1 MNQLKPYL
9 CGITIKIKHM
19 KTLFLTIALLICVN
33 SFAREI
39 RIESKRIQRFEVVN
53 SRYYLVVE
61 GTRYELHTKSQMK
74 AVQSL
79 IYKKETITINVK

>member
-1 MNQLKPYL
+1 
-9 CGITIKIKHM
+9 M
-19 KTLFLTIALLICVN
+19 KTLFLTIALLISAN

-39 RIESKRIQRFEVVN
+39 RIESKSIQRFEVVN
-53 SRYYLVVE
+53 NRYYLVVE
-61 GTRYELHTKSQMK
+61 GTKYELHTKSQMN

>member
-1 MNQLKPYL
+1 
-9 CGITIKIKHM
+9 M
-19 KTLFLTIALLICVN
+19 KTLLLTIALLICAN

-39 RIESKRIQRFEVVN
+39 KVESKSIQRFEVVN
-53 SRYYLVVE
+53 NRYYLVVE
-61 GTRYELHTKSQMK
+61 GTKYELHTKSQMK

>member
-1 MNQLKPYL
+1 
-9 CGITIKIKHM
+9 M
-19 KTLFLTIALLICVN
+19 KTLFLTIALLICAN

-39 RIESKRIQRFEVVN
+39 KIESKNIRRFEVEN
-53 SRYYLVVE
+53 NRYYLVVKKA
-61 GTRYELHTKSQMK
+61 RYELHTKSQMK

>member
-1 MNQLKPYL
+1 
-9 CGITIKIKHM
+9 M
-19 KTLFLTIALLICVN
+19 KTLFLTISLLISAN

-39 RIESKRIQRFEVVN
+39 KIESKSIQRFEVVN
-53 SRYYLVVE
+53 NRYYLVVE

-79 IYKKETITINVK
+79 IYERETITINVK

>member
-1 MNQLKPYL
+1 
-9 CGITIKIKHM
+9 M
-19 KTLFLTIALLICVN
+19 KTLFLTIALLICAS

-39 RIESKRIQRFEVVN
+39 KIESKNIQRFEVVN
-53 SRYYLVVE
+53 NRYYLVVD
-61 GTRYELHTKSQMK
+61 GTRYELHTESQMK

>member
-1 MNQLKPYL
+1 
-9 CGITIKIKHM
+9 M

-39 RIESKRIQRFEVVN
+39 KVESKSIQRFEVVN
-53 SRYYLVVE
+53 NRYYLVVE
-61 GTRYELHTKSQMK
+61 GARYELHTESQMK

>member
-1 MNQLKPYL
+1 
-9 CGITIKIKHM
+9 M
-19 KTLFLTIALLICVN
+19 KTLFLTISLLISAS

-39 RIESKRIQRFEVVN
+39 KIESKSIQRFEVVN
-53 SRYYLVVE
+53 NRYFLVVE
-61 GTRYELHTKSQMK
+61 GTKYELHTKSQMK

>member
-1 MNQLKPYL
+1 
-9 CGITIKIKHM
+9 M
-19 KTLFLTIALLICVN
+19 KTLFLTIALLISAS

-39 RIESKRIQRFEVVN
+39 KIESKNAQRFEVVN
-53 SRYYLVVE
+53 NRYYLVVE
-61 GTRYELHTKSQMK
+61 GTRYELHTKSQMV

>member
-1 MNQLKPYL
+1 
-9 CGITIKIKHM
+9 M
-19 KTLFLTIALLICVN
+19 KTLLLTIALLISAS

-39 RIESKRIQRFEVVN
+39 RIESKNVQHFEVVN
-53 SRYYLVVE
+53 NRYYLVVE

-79 IYKKETITINVK
+79 IYKKDTITINVK

>member
-1 MNQLKPYL
+1 
-9 CGITIKIKHM
+9 M
-19 KTLFLTIALLICVN
+19 KTLFLTISFLISVN

-39 RIESKRIQRFEVVN
+39 RIESKSIQRFEVVN
-53 SRYYLVVE
+53 NRYYLVVE
-61 GTRYELHTKSQMK
+61 GASYELHTESQMK

>member
-1 MNQLKPYL
+1 
-9 CGITIKIKHM
+9 M
-19 KTLFLTIALLICVN
+19 KTLLLTIALLISAN

-39 RIESKRIQRFEVVN
+39 KIESKSIQRFEVVN
-53 SRYYLVVE
+53 NRYYLVVE
-61 GTRYELHTKSQMK
+61 GTRYKLHTKSQMK

>member
-1 MNQLKPYL
+1 
-9 CGITIKIKHM
+9 M
-19 KTLFLTIALLICVN
+19 KTLFLTIALLICAN

-39 RIESKRIQRFEVVN
+39 KIKSKSIQRFEVVN
-53 SRYYLVVE
+53 NRYYLVVE

-74 AVQSL
+74 AIQSL

>member
-1 MNQLKPYL
+1 
-9 CGITIKIKHM
+9 M
-19 KTLFLTIALLICVN
+19 KTLFLTIALLISAN

-39 RIESKRIQRFEVVN
+39 KVESKSIQRFEVEN
-53 SRYYLVVE
+53 NRYYLVVD